1 MIKTVRCLES
11 FRDQRQMSEETW
23 DRVLG
28 DIFAALD
35 RFVVVTEQKPTFSR
49 LGSQGV
55 SIVRVLRLGRLLC
68 HVRPSR
74 SPQERRY
81 LVMPS
86 VFGIA
91 DRIPP
96 EGLWMR
102 RVGTLVKQ

>member
-1 MIKTVRCLES
+1 
-11 FRDQRQMSEETW
+11 MSEETW

-96 EGLWMR
+96 KGLWMR